1 MSQMNPEWTEGVM
14 LNMILFIGLPI
25 LAAVSVLGAVGHYL
39 WKYCTDKD
47 AKKE

>member
-1 MSQMNPEWTEGVM
+1 MNPEWRGGVM

-25 LAAVSVLGAVGHYL
+25 LAAVGVIGAAGYYL

-47 AKKE
+47 AKRE